1 MKGKKFVWMLLS
13 ILIVSSFALA
23 ACGGT
28 ATPTETT
35 TTGGGETLA
44 VGIVLPT
51 KDEPRWIQDENRFKE
66 ALQNEG
72 YSVEILFSQGDSA
85 KEKQNVETLISKGIK
100 VLIICPHDST
110 AAAASAEAARA
121 AGVKVISYDRLIT
134 DTDAVDYY
142 VTFDSVSVGK
152 AQGQYLVD
160 HATGTGNPLY
170 LYAGAASDNNAFLF
184 FEGAWSVL
192 QPKIVDGTFVI
203 KNSSEAVAL
212 QDKPTLTREE
222 MGRII
227 GQISTN
233 WDFNVAKNLAESNLT
248 AATAA
253 DKGDVFIL
261 APNDGTAR
269 AIADTFAAD
278 TDVTSY
284 VITGQDAEIASV
296 QYIID
301 GKQSMTVLK
310 DVRVLV
316 ADAIKAAVI
325 FLEGG
330 TPEATTTYNNGV
342 IDVPAK
348 PSEVISVDQ
357 TNLIAAII
365 DSAITQQISSL
376 GWKILSKIV

>member
-1 MKGKKFVWMLLS
+1 MKSKKFVWMLLS

-23 ACGGT
+23 ACGGE

-35 TTGGGETLA
+35 GEETLA

-134 DTDAVDYY
+134 DTEAVDYY

-227 GQISTN
+227 GQVTTN

-269 AIADTFAAD
+269 AIADAFAAD

-316 ADAIKAAVI
+316 ADAIKAAVT

-365 DSAITQQISSL
+365 DSGYYSADQFTGL
-376 GWKILSKIV
+376 ENLK

>member
-1 MKGKKFVWMLLS
+1 MKSKKFVWMLLS

-51 KDEPRWIQDENRFKE
+51 KDEPRWIQDENRFKD
-66 ALQNEG
+66 ALEKEN

-134 DTDAVDYY
+134 DTEAVDYY

-227 GQISTN
+227 GQVTTN

-269 AIADTFAAD
+269 AIADAFAAD

-348 PSEVISVDQ
+348 PSEVISVDR
-357 TNLIAAII
+357 TNLIEAII
-365 DSAITQQISSL
+365 DSGYYTADQFTGL
-376 GWKILSKIV
+376 ENLK

>member
-1 MKGKKFVWMLLS
+1 MKSKKFVWMLLS

-23 ACGGT
+23 ACGGE

-35 TTGGGETLA
+35 GEETLA

-51 KDEPRWIQDENRFKE
+51 KDEPRWIQDENRFKD
-66 ALQNEG
+66 ALEKEN

-170 LYAGAASDNNAFLF
+170 LYAGAASENNAFLF

-316 ADAIKAAVI
+316 ADAIKAAVT

-348 PSEVISVDQ
+348 PSEVISVDR
-357 TNLIAAII
+357 TNLIEAII
-365 DSAITQQISSL
+365 DSGYYSADQFTGL
-376 GWKILSKIV
+376 ENLK

>member
-13 ILIVSSFALA
+13 ILIVSSFVLA
-23 ACGGT
+23 ACGGE

-35 TTGGGETLA
+35 GGEKLA

-51 KDEPRWIQDENRFKE
+51 KDEPRWIQDETRFKE
-66 ALQNEG
+66 ALQKEG

-227 GQISTN
+227 GQVTTN

-269 AIADTFAAD
+269 AIADAFAAD

-316 ADAIKAAVI
+316 ADAIKAAVT

-348 PSEVISVDQ
+348 PSEVISVDR
-357 TNLIAAII
+357 TNLIEAII
-365 DSAITQQISSL
+365 DSGYYSADQFTGL
-376 GWKILSKIV
+376 ENLK

>member
-1 MKGKKFVWMLLS
+1 MKSKKFVWMLLS

-51 KDEPRWIQDENRFKE
+51 KDEPRWIQDENRFKD
-66 ALQNEG
+66 ALEKEN

-227 GQISTN
+227 GQVTTN

-269 AIADTFAAD
+269 AIADAFAAD

-348 PSEVISVDQ
+348 PSEVISVDR
-357 TNLIAAII
+357 TNLIEAII
-365 DSAITQQISSL
+365 DSGYYTADQFTGL
-376 GWKILSKIV
+376 ENLK